1 MNYSTMKSRGVH
13 ELIKRGLSFIQL
25 RVKEGPLKGT
35 KMIATTGSH
44 FIAGDYEPEKTACI
58 AEAATEG
65 MTIVDVGA
73 HVGYFTMI
81 MAKKV
86 GSGGAIH
93 SFEPRDLNRNF
104 LKRHIRS
111 NGISNVTVYSQCV
124 GDQYGKVMFEE
135 RTGTGTGH
143 ISTDGNVEVDMV
155 TLDGMVAEGKIPVP
169 DMLKIDVEGAEILV
183 LNGARETISSR
194 KPKMVLAVHSDE
206 LEREC
211 REILEPLGYTFTDL
225 GQAKGDKEF
234 LVECA

>member
-1 MNYSTMKSRGVH
+1 
-13 ELIKRGLSFIQL
+13 
-25 RVKEGPLKGT
+25 
-35 KMIATTGSH
+35 
-44 FIAGDYEPEKTACI
+44 
-58 AEAATEG
+58 

-86 GSGGAIH
+86 GSSGAIH

-143 ISTDGNVEVDMV
+143 ISSDGNVEVDMV

-206 LEREC
+206 LERQC

-225 GQAKGDKEF
+225 GQEKGDKEF
-234 LVECA
+234 LVQCS